1 MKRVSI
7 SFVILL
13 LIAGLC
19 VFATLRFSS
28 LQVSLNEAL
37 QNAQQA
43 AEQGDADQAG
53 AQLEQATERW
63 NAERGVL
70 HFLLDRDELAGFDL
84 SLKTAKSA
92 LATGELPD
100 FAMECAKA
108 GVLLEE
114 LFTSELPTWQNL
126 L

>member
-1 MKRVSI
+1 M
-7 SFVILL
+7 
-13 LIAGLC
+13 
-19 VFATLRFSS
+19 FATLRFSS